1 MCVVGGGGGGG
12 EGEGRWDH
20 IRRPSVFRSRL
31 HCKRSILQL
40 FQALLLFSLCLLPAR
55 ETQQT
60 QGLPDYPS
68 QVVNRIRLHREDST
82 QPLSPS
88 QTYHLVFSPLTPAL
102 AENGTARPITPAEDG
117 TKRSSRDPS
126 RLRYSLT
133 AQRNGEGSTAQA
145 LIVVEVNTA
154 WNTASRRHA
163 VV

>member
-1 MCVVGGGGGGG
+1 MGGGGGGG
-12 EGEGRWDH
+12 QKGVGIIIFD
-20 IRRPSVFRSRL
+20 VFRSRL

-60 QGLPDYPS
+60 KGLPDYPS

-88 QTYHLVFSPLTPAL
+88 QTYHLVVSPLTPAL
-102 AENGTARPITPAEDG
+102 AENGIARPITPAEAG
-117 TKRSSRDPS
+117 TKRSWRDRG
-126 RLRYSLT
+126 RLRYSLS